1 MRKRLEDR
9 WLLTTTSI
17 YEKQNRILM
26 KLQTWLAY
34 AVSLLQAQHIPRK
47 RGLNFAIT
55 HHPHPSA
62 SADEHDEGDDVLVLR
77 TAEVDLPRDAAV
89 LAIVRGRSHR
99 QLFSFMQNDLLY
111 IMPHPAPQRD
121 RTTIAMIMRGSR
133 VVFGNGQHLAR
144 GRARSPGQRP
154 YIWPEAVRPTP
165 NRVIQGARAN
175 QGIKAATRA
184 ITRQILVGLLEAP
197 AHSYPVRFAGHGGR
211 SPLLAGTTSAF
222 GSPL

>member
-1 MRKRLEDR
+1 M
-9 WLLTTTSI
+9 
-17 YEKQNRILM
+17 
-26 KLQTWLAY
+26 
-34 AVSLLQAQHIPRK
+34 
-47 RGLNFAIT
+47 
-55 HHPHPSA
+55 
-62 SADEHDEGDDVLVLR
+62 LVLR

-184 ITRQILVGLLEAP
+184 ITHTHRQIRLGLLETSTHSAP
-197 AHSYPVRFAGHGGR
+197 GHGLLPR
-211 SPLLAGTTSAF
+211 SLLLAGSASAY
-222 GSPL
+222 GSPS

>member
-1 MRKRLEDR
+1 MVSCGSGWK
-9 WLLTTTSI
+9 TAG
-17 YEKQNRILM
+17 YFMM
-26 KLQTWLAY
+26 KLPHLFMKTQRNSDETPDVARLCGFPA
-34 AVSLLQAQHIPRK
+34 AGTA
-47 RGLNFAIT
+47 
-55 HHPHPSA
+55 HPQETRIELRNHPS
-62 SADEHDEGDDVLVLR
+62 SSPISISRRTRSEGDDVLVLR
-77 TAEVDLPRDAAV
+77 TAEVDLPRDAAA

-121 RTTIAMIMRGSR
+121 RTTIAMIMRGNR
-133 VVFGNGQHLAR
+133 LVFGNGQHLAR

-184 ITRQILVGLLEAP
+184 ITHP
-197 AHSYPVRFAGHGGR
+197 
-211 SPLLAGTTSAF
+211 SPSDSCGPT
-222 GSPL
+222 

>member
-1 MRKRLEDR
+1 M
-9 WLLTTTSI
+9 
-17 YEKQNRILM
+17 
-26 KLQTWLAY
+26 
-34 AVSLLQAQHIPRK
+34 
-47 RGLNFAIT
+47 
-55 HHPHPSA
+55 
-62 SADEHDEGDDVLVLR
+62 LVLR

-99 QLFSFMQNDLLY
+99 QLFSVMQNDLLY

>member
-1 MRKRLEDR
+1 M
-9 WLLTTTSI
+9 
-17 YEKQNRILM
+17 
-26 KLQTWLAY
+26 
-34 AVSLLQAQHIPRK
+34 
-47 RGLNFAIT
+47 
-55 HHPHPSA
+55 
-62 SADEHDEGDDVLVLR
+62 
-77 TAEVDLPRDAAV
+77 
-89 LAIVRGRSHR
+89 RGRSHR

-184 ITRQILVGLLEAP
+184 ITHTHRQIRLGLLAASAHSAP
-197 AHSYPVRFAGHGGR
+197 AWKWASR
-211 SPLLAGTTSAF
+211 SLPSGQKFSEAF
-222 GSPL
+222 GGHLQEEVPASTEPGSGLRVKRTPSNSNHSLVRD

>member
-1 MRKRLEDR
+1 
-9 WLLTTTSI
+9 
-17 YEKQNRILM
+17 M
-26 KLQTWLAY
+26 KLQMWLAY
-34 AVSLLQAQHIPRK
+34 SVSLPQEEHIPRK
-47 RGLNFAIT
+47 RGLNFSIT

-184 ITRQILVGLLEAP
+184 ITHRPSSDSSGATGCF
-197 AHSYPVRFAGHGGR
+197 S
-211 SPLLAGTTSAF
+211 S
-222 GSPL
+222 